1 MSESK
6 SNNVKIEKIY
16 NDNKC
21 NVMVHRKAMRM
32 IETLGS
38 RLRQLRISKHL
49 KQEQVAAL
57 IDVNKSSIC
66 TYENNMRQPSLD
78 ILVRLATLYRVS
90 TDYLLGCQSN
100 KTIDV
105 SGLTTVEMNM
115 VANLVENMT
124 EKNKKINNL
133 DKD

>member
-1 MSESK
+1 
-6 SNNVKIEKIY
+6 
-16 NDNKC
+16 
-21 NVMVHRKAMRM
+21 MRM